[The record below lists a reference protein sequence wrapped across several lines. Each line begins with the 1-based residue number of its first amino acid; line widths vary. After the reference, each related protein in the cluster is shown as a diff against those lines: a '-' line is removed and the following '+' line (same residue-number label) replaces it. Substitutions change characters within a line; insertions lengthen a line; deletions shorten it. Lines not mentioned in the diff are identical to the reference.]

1 MTNSPLVLSP
11 GVPAYAA
18 LRDVIRADIMAGR
31 LPAGTR
37 LTTASLVERFG
48 ISQMPVR
55 EALQALE
62 GEGLITIL
70 PHKGATVLS
79 LDAKRVSD
87 IYDLRGAVESLLVRR
102 SVPNLTNAAMKQLRQ
117 IHAELSAAVA
127 AGNSSEVFALNTRFH
142 TLINRHADNPE
153 AIGVYDRYVNI
164 VGSLRT
170 QYGFSQF
177 RMQQMEEEH
186 EQILAAL
193 LAQDEDRLDA
203 IIRLHVEGAKEDLI
217 ERMQAAAP
225 ARTGTG

>member
-1 MTNSPLVLSP
+1 MKNPPLVLTP
-11 GVPAYAA
+11 GLPAYAA
-18 LRDVIRADIMAGR
+18 LRDVMRADIMAGR

-87 IYDLRGAVESLLVRR
+87 IYDLRGAVESLLIRR
-102 SVPNLTNAAMKQLRQ
+102 SLPNLTNAAMKQLGQ
-117 IHAELSAAVA
+117 IHADLSAAVA
-127 AGNSSEVFALNTRFH
+127 AGNSAEVFALNTRFH

-153 AIGVYDRYVNI
+153 AVGVYDRYVNI
-164 VGSLRT
+164 LGSLRA

-177 RMQQMEEEH
+177 RMRQMEKEH

-193 LAQDEDRLDA
+193 RDQDEARLDA
-203 IIRLHVEGAKEDLI
+203 VVRVHVEGAKQDLI
-217 ERMQAAAP
+217 SRMEEVP
-225 ARTGTG
+225 AKTGTG

>member
-1 MTNSPLVLSP
+1 MKTKPLVLTP
-11 GVPAYAA
+11 GLPAYAA

-37 LTTASLVERFG
+37 LTTSSLVERFG

-102 SVPNLTNAAMKQLRQ
+102 SLPNLTNAAMRQLGE
-117 IHAELSAAVA
+117 IHRDLAAAVKA
-127 AGNSSEVFALNTRFH
+127 EDSETVFSLNTTFH
-142 TLINRHADNPE
+142 STINRHAENPE
-153 AIGVYDRYVNI
+153 ASAVYGRYVNI
-164 VGSLRT
+164 LGSLRAH
-170 QYGFSQF
+170 YGFSQF
-177 RMQQMEEEH
+177 RMRQMEKEH
-186 EQILAAL
+186 EKL
-193 LAQDEDRLDA
+193 LKLLRDQDEAKLDDL
-203 IIRLHVEGAKEDLI
+203 IRVHVEGAKLDLI
-217 ERMQAAAP
+217 SRMEAAMP
-225 ARTGTG
+225 AATGTG